1 MKNWLKKIKRVSP
14 SNFDRSSYLRLD
26 KNERV
31 IDYQKKFFQY
41 IKKKINLFNISSYPN
56 VYNTIKLISKKNSVS
71 PNMVFLS
78 AGSDISLKTCIELF
92 TKKNDKIIILKPTF
106 GMIGVYVNLY
116 NLKSIEIGYDKNLN
130 LDVSKL
136 LKNINKKIK
145 LIILANPNS
154 PTGTIIKKELMRKIL
169 KKSNKLNVPIVIDE
183 AYDGFYNYSYVKD
196 IRRYKNLIVTKTFS
210 KSFGLAGLRIGYT
223 ISNKKISNLLNKF
236 RPMYEVNSIACL
248 AAEYLLKNKSIEKK
262 HIEEITKTK
271 MFLKR
276 ELKKIGI
283 NYLDTYANF
292 FHIEFG
298 KKIKKIEKNFLK
310 NNILFRKG
318 PGVKGF
324 EGYARFSLGSVA
336 QMKKVLNI
344 VKKKLWK
351 K

>member
-1 MKNWLKKIKRVSP
+1 M
-14 SNFDRSSYLRLD
+14 
-26 KNERV
+26 
-31 IDYQKKFFQY
+31 
-41 IKKKINLFNISSYPN
+41 
-56 VYNTIKLISKKNSVS
+56 
-71 PNMVFLS
+71 
-78 AGSDISLKTCIELF
+78 
-92 TKKNDKIIILKPTF
+92 
-106 GMIGVYVNLY
+106 
-116 NLKSIEIGYDKNLN
+116 
-130 LDVSKL
+130 
-136 LKNINKKIK
+136 
-145 LIILANPNS
+145 
-154 PTGTIIKKELMRKIL
+154 
-169 KKSNKLNVPIVIDE
+169 
-183 AYDGFYNYSYVKD
+183 
-196 IRRYKNLIVTKTFS
+196 IVTKTFS

-276 ELKKIGI
+276 ELKKLVSII
-283 NYLDTYANF
+283 WILTQIF
-292 FHIEFG
+292 FIEFG

-344 VKKKLWK
+344 VKKTMEKINKFQKKIIKLSKQFIHREKIK